1 MGKVIVWGLVLY
13 AVVDSVLSC
22 FQCFVDADETSR
34 LCKGYILSGYD
45 IVNLDHCFNAIYRIF
60 NNTKVIQAAHV
71 AGGYEDEL
79 RNIMLAQIM
88 PLIKEF
94 ETTNHY
100 DFVYEDR
107 LQKAADSFITEA
119 SRLPRAFQCVPPCG
133 FQESAATYDCV
144 TCLYKICGFSL
155 DCPGL
160 NITGVEHNGT
170 EILCDVPFPLP
181 ADIEVVWRFADE
193 VKTEL
198 VDHFK
203 ELTIGVDLLYTI
215 PSLRLDHEGTYQC
228 EIFSNHHS
236 VIRNYYHLTVIP
248 QPPTGCVELHHVFG
262 NVLLLEEEHW
272 PVTQPHDGLVSPARL
287 PFAPVL
293 TACLAVMHLLAF
305 LCLWYLYWLLAMR
318 RTTNSSNQEPDG
330 PPIEIFL
337 VK

>member
-13 AVVDSVLSC
+13 ALVDSGLSC
-22 FQCFVDADETSR
+22 FQCFVDADESSR

-45 IVNLDHCFNAIYRIF
+45 IVNLDHCFKAIYRIF
-60 NNTKVIQAAHV
+60 NNNTKVIQAAHV

-79 RNIMLAQIM
+79 RNIMLAQIT

-107 LQKAADSFITEA
+107 LQKAADSFIAEA
-119 SRLPRAFQCVPPCG
+119 SRLPRG
-133 FQESAATYDCV
+133 S
-144 TCLYKICGFSL
+144 
-155 DCPGL
+155 

-170 EILCDVPFPLP
+170 EIFCDVPFPLP
-181 ADIEVVWRFADE
+181 ADIEVVWRFAEE

-203 ELTIGVDLLYTI
+203 ELTMGVDLLYTI
-215 PSLRLDHEGTYQC
+215 PSLRLDHKGIYQC
-228 EIFSNHHS
+228 EIFSNQHS
-236 VIRNYYHLTVIP
+236 IIRNYYYLTVIP
-248 QPPTGCVELHHVFG
+248 QPPAACVELHHIFED
-262 NVLLLEEEHW
+262 VLLLEEDYW
-272 PVTQPHDGLVSPARL
+272 PVTHPHDGLGSPARL
-287 PFAPVL
+287 PSAPVL